1 MNILK
6 ICLTHWRWSCGDGCC
21 SDSGTNVSCTYN
33 DKVIYAKEGGCRS
46 IDFRYFPAYIVDDII
61 GNLPNAPQYQK
72 RREKFCNAVGYN
84 RAYDGKWFW
93 TQDIPCL
100 SEGKIR
106 AAIAAFYS
114 DISVELIEETE
125 CEDEDTENDY

>member
-33 DKVIYAKEGGCRS
+33 DKVIYTKEGGCRS
-46 IDFRYFPAYIVDDII
+46 IDFRYFPAYIVDEII
-61 GNLPNAPQYQK
+61 DKLPNAPQYQE
-72 RREKFCNAVGYN
+72 RRKKFCNAAGYN

-93 TQDIPCL
+93 TKDIPYL
-100 SEGKIR
+100 SEDKIR
-106 AAIAAFYS
+106 AVIAAFYS

-125 CEDEDTENDY
+125 YDDEEIEETY